1 MKKYVIGFISGIIV
15 SGLIFIP
22 ILKMEQQAK
31 FESGTYQGQING
43 LVHSVE
49 EIEKEFGT
57 IDSQEKYKRL
67 YSVKTSDVVSV
78 EINGVKTVRVI
89 P

>member
-1 MKKYVIGFISGIIV
+1 MRKYIIGFIGGVVISAI
-15 SGLIFIP
+15 IFIP
-22 ILKMEQQAK
+22 ILESEQQAK
-31 FESGTYQGQING
+31 LELGKNSGKISG
-43 LVHSVE
+43 LVHSVKE
-49 EIEKEFGT
+49 LEREFGV
-57 IDSQEKYKRL
+57 IDSSAKYKKL

>member
-1 MKKYVIGFISGIIV
+1 MKKYVIGFIGGIIV
-15 SGLIFIP
+15 SGAIFIP
-22 ILKMEQQAK
+22 ILITELEAK
-31 FESGTYQGQING
+31 LELGKNNGKIDG
-43 LVHSVE
+43 LVYSVRE
-49 EIEKEFGT
+49 LEKEFGA
-57 IDSQEKYKRL
+57 IDSSTEHKRL

>member
-1 MKKYVIGFISGIIV
+1 MKKYVVGFISGVVISAI
-15 SGLIFIP
+15 IFIP
-22 ILKMEQQAK
+22 ILKSEQQAK
-31 FESGTYQGQING
+31 FEIGKNNGNISG
-43 LVHSVE
+43 LAHSVKE
-49 EIEKEFGT
+49 LKKEFGV
-57 IDSQEKYKRL
+57 IDSSEKYKRL